1 MNRSSGRASR
11 GLFIVTS
18 VIKKIGTKLNSN
30 NIRGSTMNISNED
43 KTLLKRILSLFK
55 PYTGRVAIILI
66 CMIISAGISILI
78 PRISQQLMDRGL
90 LAHNFKL
97 LVIFALAGLA
107 LLLVDQA
114 FGLLEARNQIYLNS
128 MIPFTLSKNAFRHT
142 LKMKM
147 QFFSNANA
155 AEIMNTIEMDVG
167 NIGRICDKSTFFILA
182 SIFKIIGGLIGL
194 LLLDWRL
201 TVMVAAVVPVRF
213 FLVKYI
219 AKKRKRFFKEY
230 MECYR
235 KFSAFY
241 GDTIAGVKEV
251 KLWELDRSK
260 LAEFIKAQRGLI
272 KLNIK
277 MGFMDKANEFS
288 ETVLF
293 QLIVDLIYIVGANLV
308 FQNSLTVGELF
319 AFITYSTFV
328 TSPISAILNIGYN
341 FVNIIPSAKR
351 YFDFM
356 EKEGE
361 PYGGNKLAA
370 GFESK
375 AGGVAIAYKDVS
387 FSYSDE
393 KRILDRISF
402 EINEGEKVAIV
413 GANGSG
419 KSTIINL
426 LLRLYQPTSGKILL
440 HGIDVNTIDLRK
452 YRSLISVVSQD
463 MYLFNASIKDNIAL
477 NTKVDEFHI
486 HKAVKE
492 CGISEFIEKFPD
504 KYNTLVGS
512 NGTNMSGGERQK
524 IALARAI
531 IRDSKILALD
541 EATANYDVESEAAV
555 NKFIGEELQG
565 KTAIIISHKP
575 DILKYVDKIIVL
587 ENGSI
592 VGVGKHDELYGS
604 SGIYRKMIETY
615 GNFKDK
621 QAI

>member
-1 MNRSSGRASR
+1 M
-11 GLFIVTS
+11 
-18 VIKKIGTKLNSN
+18 K
-30 NIRGSTMNISNED
+30 ISNED
-43 KTLLKRILSLFK
+43 KTLLKRILSLFR

-114 FGLLEARNQIYLNS
+114 FGFLEAKNRIYLNS
-128 MIPFTLSKNAFRHT
+128 IIPFTLSKNAFKHT

-147 QFFSNANA
+147 QFFNNANA
-155 AEIMNTIEMDVG
+155 TEIMNTIEMDVG

-201 TVMVAAVVPVRF
+201 TVMVAAIVPFRF

-230 MECYR
+230 MERYQ

-251 KLWELDRSK
+251 KLWELDRIK
-260 LAEFIKAQRGLI
+260 LGEFIKAQRGLI

-277 MGFMDKANEFS
+277 MGFIDKANEFS

-370 GFESK
+370 SFESK
-375 AGGVAIAYKDVS
+375 AGHVAIAYEDVS
-387 FSYSDE
+387 FSYNDE
-393 KRILDRISF
+393 KQLLNKVSF
-402 EINEGEKVAIV
+402 EIKEGEKVAIV

-440 HGIDVNTIDLRK
+440 HGIDINTIGLRK
-452 YRSLISVVSQD
+452 YRKMISVVSQD

-477 NTKVDEFHI
+477 NTKMKGLHI
-486 HKAVKE
+486 YKAVKE
-492 CGISEFIEKFPD
+492 CEISEFIEKLPD
-504 KYNTLVGS
+504 KYDTMVGR
-512 NGTNMSGGERQK
+512 NGASVSGGERQK

-531 IRDSKILALD
+531 IRDSKILVLD
-541 EATANYDVESEAAV
+541 EATANYDLESEAAV
-555 NKFIGEELQG
+555 NMFIGEELQE

-575 DILKYVDKIIVL
+575 DILKYVDKILFL

-592 VGVGKHDELYGS
+592 VQVGKHDDLYAG
-604 SGIYRKMIETY
+604 SGIYKKMIETHSIL
-615 GNFKDK
+615 KEK
-621 QAI
+621 QTI